1 MIQSIN
7 MKMLII
13 IFSQAKIHNK
23 RINSLNWKWPFI
35 PKRIFL
41 WIMKWSDFCFIV
53 FLLVQLRNCSSRLSI
68 SIKTVLVNIE
78 KTAVQWN
85 YDNFPTISSDTN
97 HCLLLQLFQGNF
109 FYIWFFNSF
118 KESKLFNFIK
128 SLQKS

>member
-97 HCLLLQLFQGNF
+97 HCLLLQLLQCNF
-109 FYIWFFNSF
+109 FSKYIVFSSTV
-118 KESKLFNFIK
+118 SKNQNNII
-128 SLQKS
+128 SLNR